1 MYLCIHKKSI
11 FYIMINRTML
21 RIRVVQILF
30 AYYSSNT
37 ENPKMGEKNLVN
49 SFQDTYDLYFQ
60 LLLLAVEITR
70 LAQNKVEI
78 GKSKYLPTQEELY
91 PNTRFA
97 ENSFIQQLQE
107 NIDLAFHMKENK
119 GISWV
124 DYSDVVAELYKQIQQ
139 EDFYKAYMEAD
150 VVSYA
155 EDKALWR
162 KIFSKVID
170 NNPIVEET
178 LESINIYWPSD
189 LSAVC
194 SFVVKTI
201 KRFDAEKGANQDLLP
216 MFTDS
221 EDEEFALQILQN
233 AIQNH
238 DQYKAMIDEH
248 TKNWDVERLAFM
260 DIIIMLA
267 AIAEIMSV
275 PTIPVNVTL
284 NEYME
289 IAKEYSTEKSAA
301 FINGVLDDIV
311 KRLKNE
317 KKLMKAVL
325 L

>member
-1 MYLCIHKKSI
+1 
-11 FYIMINRTML
+11 MI
-21 RIRVVQILF
+21 RIRVVQVLF
-30 AYYSSNT
+30 AYFSSNT
-37 ENPKMGEKNLVN
+37 ENPKLGEKNLVN
-49 SFQDTYDLYFQ
+49 SFRDTYDLYFQ

-70 LAQNKVEI
+70 LAQNKIEL

-97 ENSFIQQLQE
+97 ENSFIQQLQD
-107 NIDLAFHMKENK
+107 NIDLSFHLKENK
-119 GISWV
+119 AISWA
-124 DYSDVVAELYKQIQQ
+124 DYPDVVAELYKQIQQ

-155 EDKALWR
+155 EDKAVWR

-178 LESINIYWPSD
+178 LENINIYRPSD
-189 LSAVC
+189 LRGVC

-201 KRFDAEKGANQDLLP
+201 KRFDAEKGANQELLP
-216 MFTDS
+216 MFADH
-221 EDEEFALQILQN
+221 EDEEFALHIFRDTV
-233 AIQNH
+233 QNH
-238 DQYKAMIDEH
+238 DQYKALIDEH
-248 TKNWDVERLAFM
+248 TKNWDVDRLAFM
-260 DIIIMLA
+260 DIVIMLVA
-267 AIAEIMSV
+267 LAEIMSV

>member
-1 MYLCIHKKSI
+1 
-11 FYIMINRTML
+11 
-21 RIRVVQILF
+21 
-30 AYYSSNT
+30 
-37 ENPKMGEKNLVN
+37 
-49 SFQDTYDLYFQ
+49 
-60 LLLLAVEITR
+60 
-70 LAQNKVEI
+70 
-78 GKSKYLPTQEELY
+78 
-91 PNTRFA
+91 
-97 ENSFIQQLQE
+97 
-107 NIDLAFHMKENK
+107 
-119 GISWV
+119 
-124 DYSDVVAELYKQIQQ
+124 
-139 EDFYKAYMEAD
+139 
-150 VVSYA
+150 
-155 EDKALWR
+155 
-162 KIFSKVID
+162 
-170 NNPIVEET
+170 
-178 LESINIYWPSD
+178 
-189 LSAVC
+189 
-194 SFVVKTI
+194 
-201 KRFDAEKGANQDLLP
+201 

>member
-1 MYLCIHKKSI
+1 
-11 FYIMINRTML
+11 MI
-21 RIRVVQILF
+21 RIRVVQVLF
-30 AYYSSNT
+30 AYFSSNT
-37 ENPKMGEKNLVN
+37 ENPKLGEKNLVN
-49 SFQDTYDLYFQ
+49 SFRDTYDLYFQ

-70 LAQNKVEI
+70 LAQNKIEL

-97 ENSFIQQLQE
+97 ENSFIQQLQD
-107 NIDLAFHMKENK
+107 NIDLSFHLKENK
-119 GISWV
+119 AISWA
-124 DYSDVVAELYKQIQQ
+124 DYPDVVAELYKQIQQ

-155 EDKALWR
+155 EDKAVWR

-178 LESINIYWPSD
+178 L
-189 LSAVC
+189 
-194 SFVVKTI
+194 FVVKTI
-201 KRFDAEKGANQDLLP
+201 KRFDAEKGANQELLP
-216 MFTDS
+216 MFADH
-221 EDEEFALQILQN
+221 EDEEFALHIFRDTV
-233 AIQNH
+233 QNH
-238 DQYKAMIDEH
+238 DQYKALIDEH
-248 TKNWDVERLAFM
+248 TKNWDVDRLAFM
-260 DIIIMLA
+260 DIVIMLVA
-267 AIAEIMSV
+267 LAEIMSV